1 MFAEPKF
8 GAKNVPR
15 TGGGGVQASE
25 WQQLALGTEMLRP
38 ARHASRATAALL
50 LLASTPHAHGSTPG
64 DGGGVGAP
72 PQWELVETGALPV
85 IGQKHPDVVK
95 HTILS
100 GFETGQF
107 QRINDTYYL
116 TANELGM
123 CGGVVRPRPL
133 PRVGPA

>member
-1 MFAEPKF
+1 MP
-8 GAKNVPR
+8 
-15 TGGGGVQASE
+15 
-25 WQQLALGTEMLRP
+25 RP

-64 DGGGVGAP
+64 GDGGSGGVGA

-123 CGGVVRPRPL
+123 CGGVVRSRPSPL